1 MKVVK
6 YVLTVKDVMRG
17 TTFELEIESKDS
29 LKERYEKYS
38 KDYDYEVVGAT
49 EVSLEV
55 KLLNANDLADGTVMQ
70 NYNLNG
76 GKYDL

>member
-38 KDYDYEVVGAT
+38 KDYAYEVVSVTA
-49 EVSLEV
+49 VSLEV